1 MLVWRFTTHHS
12 PLIPH
17 MQYFLSKEA
26 MRCPDK
32 VTALHLLTHRVDF
45 AHAPRCVF
53 SFTSLRPKYVSFVLL
68 SNLKSHRSSL
78 TTHCSPPHNKV
89 PSAACP
95 AASTTVLNASYALRQ
110 AAGFWNFLCSEPF
123 LFLPLTLTVSI
134 SVVFIDESSSV
145 SSNGNGVFMAI
156 W

>member
-1 MLVWRFTTHHS
+1 
-12 PLIPH
+12 
-17 MQYFLSKEA
+17 

-32 VTALHLLTHRVDF
+32 VTALHPLTHRVDF

-78 TTHCSPPHNKV
+78 TTHYSNPHNNV

-95 AASTTVLNASYALRQ
+95 AASTLICVVRALLYNVTVALPSLSSIML
-110 AAGFWNFLCSEPF
+110 GFQ
-123 LFLPLTLTVSI
+123 
-134 SVVFIDESSSV
+134 
-145 SSNGNGVFMAI
+145 
-156 W
+156 